1 MGSVK
6 MTVKKDGESF
16 IAEVFDGEKLTDT
29 WGCHELIVDEQ
40 TFDYLIE
47 KPSEEVKDKMS
58 ECGKMVFNMINSINL
73 AYKKGV

>member
-6 MTVKKDGESF
+6 MHIGMDGASF
-16 IAEVFDGEKLTDT
+16 IASVYDGEKLMDT
-29 WGCHELIVDEQ
+29 WECHELIVDEK

-47 KPSEEVKDKMS
+47 KPSEETKDKMS
-58 ECGKMVFNMINSINL
+58 ECGKLVFDMINSINL